1 LELLTF
7 IKVAETSEVPLGQMK
22 VVKLAEKEVVIA
34 NVNNV
39 YYAMENSCT
48 HMHGELSK
56 GLLEGNTL
64 TCPKHKA
71 KFDVT
76 TGKVVSGPK
85 VPLMHPKI
93 KDEPVY
99 AVKVEGK
106 DILLETQ

>member
-1 LELLTF
+1 MTF
-7 IKVAETSEVPLGQMK
+7 IKVAETSEIPLGQMK
-22 VVKLAEKEVVIA
+22 VVTLGGKEVLVA

-48 HMHGELSK
+48 HMHGDISK
-56 GLLEGNTL
+56 GTLESNIV

-85 VPLMHPKI
+85 IPLIHPKI

-99 AVKVEGK
+99 TVKVEGK
-106 DILLETQ
+106 DILLEAK